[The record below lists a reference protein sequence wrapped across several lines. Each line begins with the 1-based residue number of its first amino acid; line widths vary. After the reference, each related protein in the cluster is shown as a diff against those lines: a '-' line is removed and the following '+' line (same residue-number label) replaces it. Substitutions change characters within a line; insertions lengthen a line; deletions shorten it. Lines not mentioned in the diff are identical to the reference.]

1 MPELTAAQQQLLSD
15 HRLAWF
21 AGRIIHD
28 AQPPISDAQLA
39 EVEQR
44 LGSQLP
50 RELVA
55 LWRCSFGGRL
65 DYELCVDYDGH
76 LHPYSFNE
84 LFYPD
89 SDGYNDLWGW
99 LAHEQEC
106 AEEVAEENGQEWDG
120 RVGFLPIGGFEYLER
135 IYVCV
140 EPEEFGAIYAWSR
153 ALPPAWQLRLHE
165 DALTRV
171 ADDLYGLFALLG
183 FDEDP
188 FAEGADA
195 GQELLEA
202 LDELATSGAEG
213 AALAQQL
220 QDSLRPLVRDW
231 RAALEQGRIAG
242 EPELQRLALTHA
254 VRSGDIALL
263 EQLRDRD
270 CDLGRLLTG
279 GGNAPVHARVMQRE
293 VVIRWFA
300 EQGVAEYQ
308 LDDPATRGETP

>member
-1 MPELTAAQQQLLSD
+1 MPEFTAAQQQLLRD

-39 EVEQR
+39 EVQLR

-50 RELVA
+50 PELVA

-89 SDGYNDLWGW
+89 SEGYRDLWGW
-99 LAHEQEC
+99 LEHEQEC
-106 AEEVAEENGQEWDG
+106 AEEVADESGEQWNG

-135 IYVCV
+135 VYVCV

-153 ALPPAWQLRLHE
+153 ALPPAWPLRLHE

-202 LDELATSGAEG
+202 LDELAAAGAEG
-213 AALAQQL
+213 ETLARL
-220 QDSLRPLVRDW
+220 LHDSLRPLVRDW
-231 RAALEQGRIAG
+231 RMALEQGRLAA
-242 EPELQRLALTHA
+242 EPELQRLALMHA

-263 EQLRDRD
+263 ERLRDLG

-279 GGNAPVHARVMQRE
+279 GGNAPVHARVMQHDAL
-293 VVIRWFA
+293 VQWFA
-300 EQGVAEYQ
+300 AQGIAERQ
-308 LDDPATRGETP
+308 LDQ

>member
-1 MPELTAAQQQLLSD
+1 MPEFTAAQQQLLRD

-28 AQPPISDAQLA
+28 AQPLISDAQLA
-39 EVEQR
+39 EVQLR

-50 RELVA
+50 PELVA
-55 LWRCSFGGRL
+55 LWRCAFGGRL

-89 SDGYNDLWGW
+89 SEGYRDLWGW
-99 LAHEQEC
+99 LEHEQEC
-106 AEEVAEENGQEWDG
+106 AEEVADENGEEWNG

-135 IYVCV
+135 VYVCV

-153 ALPPAWQLRLHE
+153 ALPPAWPLRLHE

-188 FAEGADA
+188 FVEGADA

-202 LDELATSGAEG
+202 LDELAAAGAEG
-213 AALAQQL
+213 ETLARL
-220 QDSLRPLVRDW
+220 LHDSLRPLVRDW
-231 RAALEQGRIAG
+231 RMALEQGRLAA
-242 EPELQRLALTHA
+242 EPELQRLALMHA

-263 EQLRDRD
+263 ERLRDLG

-279 GGNAPVHARVMQRE
+279 GGNAPVHARVMQHDAL
-293 VVIRWFA
+293 VQWFA
-300 EQGVAEYQ
+300 AQGIAERQ
-308 LDDPATRGETP
+308 LDQ

>member
-1 MPELTAAQQQLLSD
+1 MPEFTPAQQQLLRE

-28 AQPPISDAQLA
+28 AQPPISAAHLA
-39 EVEQR
+39 EVERR
-44 LGSQLP
+44 LGSPLP
-50 RELVA
+50 PELVA
-55 LWRCSFGGRL
+55 LWRCAFGGRL
-65 DYELCVDYDGH
+65 DYELCVDYGGH

-89 SDGYNDLWGW
+89 SNGYHDLWGW
-99 LAHEQEC
+99 LEHEQEC
-106 AEEVAEENGQEWDG
+106 AAEVAEENGQQWDG

-140 EPEEFGAIYAWSR
+140 EPEEFGAVYAWSR
-153 ALPPAWQLRLHE
+153 ALPPAWPLRLHE

-171 ADDLYGLFALLG
+171 ADDLTGLFALLG

-188 FAEGADA
+188 FVEGADC

-202 LDELATSGAEG
+202 LDELAASGAEG
-213 AALAQQL
+213 EALAQRL
-220 QDSLRPLVRDW
+220 QDSLRLLLRDW
-231 RAALEQGRIAG
+231 RAALERGHIAG
-242 EPELQRLALTHA
+242 EAELQRLALMHA
-254 VRSGDIALL
+254 VRSNDIALL
-263 EQLRDRD
+263 EQLRDQG

-293 VVIRWFA
+293 ALVRWFA
-300 EQGVAEYQ
+300 EQGIAERQ
-308 LDDPATRGETP
+308 LDQ

>member
-1 MPELTAAQQQLLSD
+1 MPEFTAAQQQLLRD

-21 AGRIIHD
+21 AGCIIHD
-28 AQPPISDAQLA
+28 AQPPISDAELA
-39 EVEQR
+39 EVQLR

-50 RELVA
+50 PELVA

-89 SDGYNDLWGW
+89 SDGYRDLWGW
-99 LAHEQEC
+99 LEHEQEC
-106 AEEVAEENGQEWDG
+106 AEEVAGENGEEWNG

-135 IYVCV
+135 VYVCV

-153 ALPPAWQLRLHE
+153 ALPPAWPLRLHE

-202 LDELATSGAEG
+202 LDELAAAGTEG
-213 AALAQQL
+213 ETLARL
-220 QDSLRPLVRDW
+220 LHDSLRPLVRDW
-231 RAALEQGRIAG
+231 RMALEQGRLAA
-242 EPELQRLALTHA
+242 EPELQRLALMHA

-263 EQLRDRD
+263 ERLRDLG

-279 GGNAPVHARVMQRE
+279 GGNAPVHARVMQHDAL
-293 VVIRWFA
+293 VQWFA
-300 EQGVAEYQ
+300 AQGIAERQ
-308 LDDPATRGETP
+308 LDQ

>member
-1 MPELTAAQQQLLSD
+1 MPEFTAAQQQLLRD

-39 EVEQR
+39 EVQLR

-50 RELVA
+50 PELVA

-89 SDGYNDLWGW
+89 SDGYRDLWGW
-99 LAHEQEC
+99 LEHEQEC
-106 AEEVAEENGQEWDG
+106 AEEVADENGEEWNG

-135 IYVCV
+135 VYVCV

-153 ALPPAWQLRLHE
+153 ALPPAWPLRLHE

-188 FAEGADA
+188 FVEGADA

-202 LDELATSGAEG
+202 LDELAAAGTEG
-213 AALAQQL
+213 ETLARL
-220 QDSLRPLVRDW
+220 LHDSLRPLVRDW
-231 RAALEQGRIAG
+231 RMALEQGRLAA
-242 EPELQRLALTHA
+242 EPELQRLALMHA

-263 EQLRDRD
+263 ERLCDLG

-279 GGNAPVHARVMQRE
+279 GGNAPVHARVMQHDAL
-293 VVIRWFA
+293 VQWFA
-300 EQGVAEYQ
+300 AQGIAERQ
-308 LDDPATRGETP
+308 LDQ

>member
-1 MPELTAAQQQLLSD
+1 MPEFTAAQQQLLRD

-39 EVEQR
+39 EVQLR
-44 LGSQLP
+44 LGSVLP
-50 RELVA
+50 PELVA
-55 LWRCSFGGRL
+55 LWRCAFGGRL

-89 SDGYNDLWGW
+89 SDGYRDLWGW
-99 LAHEQEC
+99 LEHEQEC
-106 AEEVAEENGQEWDG
+106 AEEVADENGEDWNG

-135 IYVCV
+135 VYVCV

-153 ALPPAWQLRLHE
+153 ALPPAWPLRLHE

-188 FAEGADA
+188 FVEGADA

-202 LDELATSGAEG
+202 LDELAAAGAEG
-213 AALAQQL
+213 ETLARL
-220 QDSLRPLVRDW
+220 LHDSLRPLVRDW
-231 RAALEQGRIAG
+231 RMALEQGRLAA
-242 EPELQRLALTHA
+242 EPELQRLALMHA

-263 EQLRDRD
+263 ERLRDLG

-279 GGNAPVHARVMQRE
+279 GGNAPVHARVMQHDAL
-293 VVIRWFA
+293 VQWFA
-300 EQGVAEYQ
+300 AQGIAERQ
-308 LDDPATRGETP
+308 LDQ